1 MKNLTLTLDSELALG
16 EKYRLTPNELMF
28 LRTLLILQDEDDKN
42 LFSKYIQVLK
52 TAEVDL
58 REVLLQLQE
67 KEIILKSYKIPKKG
81 ESFNP
86 DDILINKN
94 VIKNIYK
101 SSFELGKELFETYPQ
116 FGIINGNVYPLRGV
130 SKHFNSLEEA
140 YYRYGKS
147 ISFDTERHNHIIEL
161 VSWAKENNLLNM
173 SLSSFIINQTWL
185 DLEAMKNGGLN
196 VNFDS
201 IKLI

>member
-116 FGIINGNVYPLRGV
+116 FGNINNQLVPLRSV
-130 SKHFNSLEEA
+130 SKHFNSLEEC
-140 YYRYGKS
+140 YFRYGKC
-147 ISFDTERHNHIIEL
+147 IGWNEEKHNHIIEL
-161 VSWAKENNLLNM
+161 VKWGKENSLINM
-173 SLSSFIINQTWL
+173 SLSSFVINNSWL
-185 DLEAMKNGGLN
+185 DLQSMQNELGINQVTIL
-196 VNFDS
+196 
-201 IKLI
+201 